1 MKFKIFQKLDHSNK
15 YYRIIDAYLFW
26 NDIFILIHYIFDVTD
41 HGLVMI
47 VWEKWHLLQP
57 NIAFH
62 MSLNIS
68 FVFFLMKVKL
78 YFFYCMNF
86 CNIIWFFS
94 GYCADP
100 VLGLSQHEIDACS
113 EYVHAFMGPAFR
125 GFFKSLN
132 FNYFEWI

>member
-1 MKFKIFQKLDHSNK
+1 MESCNISQPLIKCKLWNSKFFKNLITLIN
-15 YYRIIDAYLFW
+15 IIDAYLFW
-26 NDIFILIHYIFDVTD
+26 NDIFILIHYIFDVID

-86 CNIIWFFS
+86 CNIIWLFFRLLCRS
-94 GYCADP
+94 STWFKPTWNWRLFG
-100 VLGLSQHEIDACS
+100 ICS
-113 EYVHAFMGPAFR
+113 CIHGTSF
-125 GFFKSLN
+125 
-132 FNYFEWI
+132 